1 MHKILWN
8 IKYLRSY
15 HNIYVDI
22 NNQVQVSNQV
32 WNNINGTFVRAFERR
47 YEGNLI

>member
-1 MHKILWN
+1 MEYKIPS
-8 IKYLRSY
+8 YLRTI
-15 HNIYVDI
+15 IYLDI